1 MTKDDIDSFITVGD
15 GGRRMNGAWDSIHV
29 FEVHERGRN
38 ANYKLTSTVMLY
50 MITKGQELGDMN
62 LSGSMTRQ
70 VKHSHIYKIWTV
82 GTHFY

>member
-1 MTKDDIDSFITVGD
+1 MGS

-70 VKHSHIYKIWTV
+70 VCRYFFDIDMHMAHMD
-82 GTHFY
+82 